1 MRECTFISKLLFLLL
16 LFFNGN
22 AFAQAPNG
30 TGAPAPAVTTPKKDD
45 PGLFDQSTPFLEY
58 GDFNIN
64 EDDDADT
71 MYFQYGRFFG
81 VSLGAGYEAAT
92 GNRGLLYTPAF
103 PRFDLKVHY
112 WFDFQLAMNMGIFF
126 ASHSFE
132 VGGATTAV
140 KLIGYGIDLKYY
152 FDVRN
157 ASAPLTFANPFL
169 IAGIGAINKTITTA
183 LASAPDT
190 DSTLSVSFGGGFEF
204 PIVYKKTYLILEGR
218 YHTQNFT
225 DSNSPDYQSKGIS
238 DLSGGFFTTMLHVL
252 FTW

>member
-1 MRECTFISKLLFLLL
+1 MPACTFISKLFFVLILLS
-16 LFFNGN
+16 GVSY
-22 AFAQAPNG
+22 AQAPVAN
-30 TGAPAPAVTTPKKDD
+30 GAPPAASAPKKDE
-45 PGLFDQSTPFLEY
+45 PGLFDQTTPYLEY

-81 VSLGAGYEAAT
+81 LSLGLGYETAT

-126 ASHSFE
+126 ASHTFDS
-132 VGGATTAV
+132 GGINTV
-140 KLIGYGIDLKYY
+140 KLIGYGVDLKYY

-157 ASAPLTFANPFL
+157 SAAALSFSNPFL
-169 IAGIGAINKTITTA
+169 IAGVGSISKTQTNATATT
-183 LASAPDT
+183 PDT
-190 DSTLSVSFGGGFEF
+190 DSTFSVNFGAGLEF
-204 PIVYKKTYLILEGR
+204 PIAFKKTYFILEGR
-218 YHTQNFT
+218 FHTQSFT
-225 DSNSPDYQSKGIS
+225 DSNETKYQSKGIN
-238 DLSGGFFTTMLHVL
+238 DLSGGFFTLMGHIL

>member
-1 MRECTFISKLLFLLL
+1 MNL
-16 LFFNGN
+16 
-22 AFAQAPNG
+22 AHAQGLA
-30 TGAPAPAVTTPKKDD
+30 GAGPAPATPPKKEEA
-45 PGLFDQSTPFLEY
+45 GLFDQSTPYLEY

-81 VSLGAGYEAAT
+81 VSLGLGYQTAT

-126 ASHSFE
+126 ASHAYDFS
-132 VGGATTAV
+132 GINTV
-140 KLIGYGIDLKYY
+140 KLIGYGVDLKYY

-157 ASAPLTFANPFL
+157 AAAAISFSNPFL
-169 IAGIGAINKTITTA
+169 IGGVGSISKTETNAT
-183 LASAPDT
+183 SANPDL
-190 DSTLSVSFGGGFEF
+190 DSTFSVNAGVGLEF
-204 PIVYKKTYLILEGR
+204 PISHKKAYFILEGR
-218 YHTQNFT
+218 YHTQNFL
-225 DSNSPDYQSKGIS
+225 DSNEVKYQSAKGIS
-238 DLSGGFFTTMLHVL
+238 DLSGGFMTLMGHIL